1 MGPTDQDIGR
11 HHQNMRRGDAVRTLA
26 AMDLRIGVTQSPR
39 EVSVELPDDTDSA
52 ALRTQVDAALT
63 GAVDVL
69 WLTDKK
75 GRQIAVAS
83 AKIAYVEIGTAEGD
97 RKIGFGG

>member
-1 MGPTDQDIGR
+1 MDI
-11 HHQNMRRGDAVRTLA
+11 
-26 AMDLRIGVTQSPR
+26 RIGVTQTAR
-39 EVSVELPDDTDSA
+39 DIAIEMADDSD
-52 ALRTQVDAALT
+52 RTVVKAKIDAALT

-75 GRQIAVAS
+75 GRDIAVAS
-83 AKIAYVEIGTAEGD
+83 AKIAYVEIGTPEGD